1 MYFTVVKRDGRIVD
15 FDKVRIVKAIAAAA
29 DEVDSTHGLLNVNL
43 ARNKADE
50 VIERIKEIYPDRE
63 TVTVEEI
70 QDIVE
75 DKLMDGEHNAIA
87 KAYVL
92 YRDKRARV
100 RHMKS
105 GTMNMMRELTKSDA
119 KDSDIKRENG
129 NINGDT
135 AMGLMLKYGS
145 EISKEFALS
154 EMISPEFAEAHKEG
168 FLYQHDLDFWNMGT
182 LTCIQHPLR
191 RKFKEG
197 FSTGHGYLR
206 PPKSIRSYAALTAIA
221 IQACQN
227 CQHGGQSVPD
237 FCYTMADGIDMSF
250 RKHLIDNIYKAHRY
264 LRSWTNITEED
275 IKKYVDE
282 KIEEGDPLNIY
293 VDPSHISS
301 NYTMPI
307 QEILLK
313 IHAREEFT
321 PVSKL
326 VDVSN
331 NILNLAIDDTKEET
345 HQAMEALVHNLNT
358 LNSRAGSQVS
368 QRCLA

>member
-129 NINGDT
+129 NIDGNT

-145 EISKEFALS
+145 EISKEYALS

-168 FLYQHDLDFWNMGT
+168 YLRVHDLDFYNMGT
-182 LTCIQHPLR
+182 LTCVQHPIG
-191 RKFKEG
+191 RKLKEG
-197 FSTGHGYLR
+197 FSTGHGFVR
-206 PPKSIRSYAALTAIA
+206 PPKSIRSAAALTCVA

-227 CQHGGQSVPD
+227 D
-237 FCYTMADGIDMSF
+237 E
-250 RKHLIDNIYKAHRY
+250 HR
-264 LRSWTNITEED
+264 SGVI
-275 IKKYVDE
+275 
-282 KIEEGDPLNIY
+282 
-293 VDPSHISS
+293 
-301 NYTMPI
+301 
-307 QEILLK
+307 
-313 IHAREEFT
+313 A
-321 PVSKL
+321 
-326 VDVSN
+326 
-331 NILNLAIDDTKEET
+331 A
-345 HQAMEALVHNLNT
+345 
-358 LNSRAGSQVS
+358 
-368 QRCLA
+368 

>member
-1 MYFTVVKRDGRIVD
+1 MSLSVVKRDGRVVN
-15 FDKVRIVKAIAAAA
+15 FDKTLIVKAIAAAA
-29 DEVDSTHGLLNVNL
+29 SEVNPGHDLQMVNL
-43 ARNKADE
+43 ARVKADE
-50 VIERIKEIYPDRE
+50 VVDKIHRIYPDRE
-63 TVTVEEI
+63 SVTVEEI

-129 NINGDT
+129 NIDGNT

-145 EISKEFALS
+145 EISKEYALS

-227 CQHGGQSVPD
+227 CQHS
-237 FCYTMADGIDMSF
+237 
-250 RKHLIDNIYKAHRY
+250 
-264 LRSWTNITEED
+264 
-275 IKKYVDE
+275 
-282 KIEEGDPLNIY
+282 
-293 VDPSHISS
+293 
-301 NYTMPI
+301 
-307 QEILLK
+307 
-313 IHAREEFT
+313 
-321 PVSKL
+321 
-326 VDVSN
+326 
-331 NILNLAIDDTKEET
+331 
-345 HQAMEALVHNLNT
+345 
-358 LNSRAGSQVS
+358 
-368 QRCLA
+368 